1 MWGTNLISWGFYFH
15 FSHFNDA
22 KLIQYSWEL
31 CLQADELCTT
41 VFFPVLLC
49 FVYECTLMAP

>member
-1 MWGTNLISWGFYFH
+1 MWGTNLIRGFYFH

-31 CLQADELCTT
+31 CLQADELCTA